1 MIIHAI
7 SNVSIINSDRINALA
22 NISLHASPGDIISTE
37 AKASDLTSVNTVT
50 DGICCMLLSDSIDA
64 NIDTAAAGRDLPV
77 FAS

>member
-7 SNVSIINSDRINALA
+7 SNVSIINSDRINSLA
-22 NISLHASPGDIISTE
+22 NISFHASPGDIISTE
-37 AKASDLTSVNTVT
+37 ASDLTSVSTVT
-50 DGICCMLLSDSIDA
+50 DGICCVLLPDSIDA